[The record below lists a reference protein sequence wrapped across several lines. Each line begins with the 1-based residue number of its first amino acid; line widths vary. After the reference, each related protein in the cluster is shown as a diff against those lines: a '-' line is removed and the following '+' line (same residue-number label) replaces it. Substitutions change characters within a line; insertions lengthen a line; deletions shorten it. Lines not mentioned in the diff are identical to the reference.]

1 MSLGISN
8 VEIKRFINKE
18 NDYLKRNFV
27 GVFPS
32 NFINYF
38 ISSNKLMKE
47 RNSTYHLT
55 IMNIDRFD
63 KSNTMVE
70 IFRSSS
76 TRKNCL
82 H

>member
-1 MSLGISN
+1 MGLGIS
-8 VEIKRFINKE
+8 KRFINKE

-27 GVFPS
+27 GVFPY

-63 KSNTMVE
+63 KRNTLVE
-70 IFRSSS
+70 FFGSSS
-76 TRKNCL
+76 SRKNFL